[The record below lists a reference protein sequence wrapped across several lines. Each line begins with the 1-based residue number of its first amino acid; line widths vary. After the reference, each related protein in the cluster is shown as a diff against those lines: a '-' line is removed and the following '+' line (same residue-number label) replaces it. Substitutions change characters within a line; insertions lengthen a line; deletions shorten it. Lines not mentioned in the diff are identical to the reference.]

1 MEPPLC
7 LALSKEVRWVLREP
21 VLVTWQDS
29 TYAPGEMHSLGQPCP
44 INGTTAV
51 TLWVGEDSTTGKMVL
66 LLHLNIVRRV
76 ACRPKAFEFFLVL
89 LPDSCRVAETPST
102 EQSRLAPDVLK
113 RILDAYGLQKAEEES
128 RAYRWLHIPF
138 AQDQPSNV
146 LMNIQPKN
154 AKAFKGTPLHLL
166 MLFRSLSRS
175 QKFDV
180 YARYSDYAKRSLA
193 NLCERLKSGVSII
206 EIDLKTA
213 YAGEGGQFN
222 NWEQYNP
229 QEFKPSVPDEERP
242 TVSSGSGK
250 PVSLQATPTG
260 PPVGDACNITQ
271 TSTPPP
277 YCETPERDPWSRLP
291 KRCSLLTAQ
300 VTRSTLQTVPKRARG
315 MSYYMKSHIFCVQVL
330 TDVLAISQEA
340 QPDHKFQKLR
350 NHDDQVKHDLSAAVT
365 PSSTVANSDDEDLA
379 MFHHLNGSRELSAST
394 HGPSKGNA
402 LHQRLQKTAFSHES
416 DTEPAMDSDVDHGL
430 SPAVSSSSQCPDIIP
445 SKFRRGRRAAS
456 RHKAYPVK
464 EVQNDDIQPSLDPNG
479 HVNHDISSGVVTA
492 MEVLVRELLPDLTT
506 NFLQEIMQ
514 SFQDSAQTDLDMHE
528 FHLREIVDDGRT
540 SLQEKVD
547 EIINDFDS
555 YSQDAL
561 AEIREIVEEAVADLY
576 QKATDPGTKSLA
588 ARPLADGLTDRESD
602 PVVRATRV
610 FSRDFE
616 NLPISTKVAM
626 LTKIA
631 DEGFAKVFLTVDD
644 RMRAELVTVWT
655 S

>member
-1 MEPPLC
+1 
-7 LALSKEVRWVLREP
+7 
-21 VLVTWQDS
+21 
-29 TYAPGEMHSLGQPCP
+29 
-44 INGTTAV
+44 
-51 TLWVGEDSTTGKMVL
+51 
-66 LLHLNIVRRV
+66 
-76 ACRPKAFEFFLVL
+76 
-89 LPDSCRVAETPST
+89 
-102 EQSRLAPDVLK
+102 
-113 RILDAYGLQKAEEES
+113 
-128 RAYRWLHIPF
+128 
-138 AQDQPSNV
+138 
-146 LMNIQPKN
+146 MNIQPKN

-166 MLFRSLSRS
+166 ML
-175 QKFDV
+175 
-180 YARYSDYAKRSLA
+180 DYAKRSLA

-300 VTRSTLQTVPKRARG
+300 VTRSTLQTVPKRAR
-315 MSYYMKSHIFCVQVL
+315 
-330 TDVLAISQEA
+330 AISQEA
-340 QPDHKFQKLR
+340 QPDHKVQKLR